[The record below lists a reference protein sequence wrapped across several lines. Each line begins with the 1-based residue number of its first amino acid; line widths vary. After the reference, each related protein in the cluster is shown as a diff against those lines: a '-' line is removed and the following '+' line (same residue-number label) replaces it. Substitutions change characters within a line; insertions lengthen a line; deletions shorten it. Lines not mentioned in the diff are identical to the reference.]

1 VDVAIIGGTG
11 KQGSGIAL
19 QLARAGH
26 HVVIGSR
33 VIERAEASA
42 ATVRERAH
50 GEAEGRI
57 NTEAAAAAD
66 VVFVTVPHE
75 AQEGTYTAIAASLRP
90 GVIVVDTTN
99 PSMTDTKSAPG
110 EIASP
115 QDRSAVEVA
124 SALLPKGVR
133 LVAGFQSV
141 SASKLGDLD
150 EPLQGD
156 VLLCGDDEEAK
167 AVVGS
172 LVEGIPNL
180 RWVDAGSL
188 SMARAVERL
197 TALLISVNKRYGI
210 TGATVHLHGHETFGR
225 PPPRN

>member
-1 VDVAIIGGTG
+1 MAIIGGTG

-26 HVVIGSR
+26 RVIVGSR
-33 VIERAEASA
+33 AAERAD
-42 ATVRERAH
+42 ATAGSIREKT
-50 GEAEGRI
+50 GGNAEGLI
-57 NTEAAAAAD
+57 NAEAAAAAG
-66 VVFVTVPHE
+66 VVFMTVPHA
-75 AQEGTYTAIAASLRP
+75 AQEATYAAIARHLRSDA
-90 GVIVVDTTN
+90 IVVDTTN

-110 EIASP
+110 EIATS

-124 SALLPKGVR
+124 SALLPAGVQ

-141 SASKLGDLD
+141 SASLLADL
-150 EPLQGD
+150 EQPLEGD

-172 LVEGIPNL
+172 LVEDIANL
-180 RWVDAGSL
+180 RWVDAGGL

-210 TGATVHLHGHETFGR
+210 SGATIHLHGHSTFGK
-225 PPPRN
+225 PPASS